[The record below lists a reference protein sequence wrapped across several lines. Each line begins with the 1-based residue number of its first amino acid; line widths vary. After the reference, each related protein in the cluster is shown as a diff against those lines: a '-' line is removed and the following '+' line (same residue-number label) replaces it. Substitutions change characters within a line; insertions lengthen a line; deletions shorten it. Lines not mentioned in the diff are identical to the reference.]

1 MKGEWSL
8 DELGICRDT
17 VIIEMEGGVLKE
29 VHNTPNDYVLFD
41 WDNIPQEACDLDV
54 EVDNYIQDKK
64 GELLLMLETLDFNAQ
79 QAPII
84 QALTAVSDGSTASY
98 YELPQGAK
106 ELQDLISYKDMNAQI
121 GEIFRATYR
130 YGQSSHSDKLRDA
143 KKIRFYIDAEIKR
156 LGG

>member
-17 VIIEMEGGVLKE
+17 VIIEIEGGVLKE

-64 GELLLMLETLDFNAQ
+64 GELLLMLETL
-79 QAPII
+79 
-84 QALTAVSDGSTASY
+84 
-98 YELPQGAK
+98 EK
-106 ELQDLISYKDMNAQI
+106 EI
-121 GEIFRATYR
+121 
-130 YGQSSHSDKLRDA
+130 
-143 KKIRFYIDAEIKR
+143 
-156 LGG
+156 